1 MSMARQPRR
10 ALRAPAQPELIH
22 DHYPSVSSMFALLA
36 ENREWKHG
44 YNNQTL
50 IEHKKRNGGMN
61 WHGIVGGA
69 AAVIDAVENG
79 FPSGANRVAF
89 MRDSI
94 SASLPRAVGVNR
106 VRVRGTFGDD
116 LDIHAINRGDFG
128 TAWSTAKR
136 RVKVST
142 SVVRIV
148 IDICGNGEVNA
159 DTLAWRGVA
168 GLSLAQIM
176 QSAGYS
182 VEIVGTMGTNRSAE
196 GIGNLAITVLL
207 KAHGASVDI
216 DLLAATTCLAGFFR
230 LFGFAAIIAACDK
243 RDKEVNYGL
252 GQYLDPSG
260 ILPAPINTT
269 QLFVQQSVINE
280 ASALA
285 WVKQGVALLQGARA

>member
-1 MSMARQPRR
+1 MARRR
-10 ALRAPAQPELIH
+10 QTWCAPVQPELAH
-22 DHYPSVSSMFALLA
+22 DHYPSVSSMFDLLA
-36 ENREWKHG
+36 ENRQWTHR
-44 YNNQTL
+44 YNREL
-50 IEHKKRNGGMN
+50 LAGHKGGDQGMS
-61 WHGIVGGA
+61 WHGIEGGA
-69 AAVIDAVENG
+69 AGVINAIE
-79 FPSGANRVAF
+79 SGYPAGAQKVAI

-94 SASLPRAVGVNR
+94 AASLPRAVGVNR

-136 RVKVST
+136 RVKVGISI
-142 SVVRIV
+142 VRIV
-148 IDICGNGEVNA
+148 IDICGNGSVSA
-159 DTLAWRGVA
+159 DVLAWRGVA

-182 VEIVGTMGTNRSAE
+182 VEIVGAMGTTRS
-196 GIGNLAITVLL
+196 GDDMGNLAITTLL

-243 RDKEVNYGL
+243 RGKVAHNGL

-260 ILPAPINTT
+260 VLPAPINTT
-269 QLFVQQSVINE
+269 QLFVQQWIVDE
-280 ASALA
+280 ESALA
-285 WVKQGVALLQGARA
+285 WVKQGVALLQGARS

>member
-1 MSMARQPRR
+1 MARKPTW
-10 ALRAPAQPELIH
+10 RAPVQPELVH
-22 DHYPSVSSMFALLA
+22 DHYPSVSSMFDLLA
-36 ENREWKHG
+36 ENREWKCGRNRHLMEG
-44 YNNQTL
+44 
-50 IEHKKRNGGMN
+50 HKGRNKGMD
-61 WHGIVGGA
+61 WHGIEGGA
-69 AAVIDAVENG
+69 VGVINAVENG
-79 FPSGANRVAF
+79 YPAGAQRVAI

-136 RVKVST
+136 RVKVGT
-142 SVVRIV
+142 SIVRIV
-148 IDICGNGEVNA
+148 IDICGNGGVNA
-159 DTLAWRGVA
+159 DVLAWRGVA

-182 VEIVGTMGTNRSAE
+182 VEIVGAIGTNRSANDM
-196 GIGNLAITVLL
+196 GNLAITTLL

-243 RDKEVNYGL
+243 RGEEADSGL

-260 ILPAPINTT
+260 VLPAPINTT
-269 QLFVQQSVINE
+269 QLFVQQSVIDE

>member
-1 MSMARQPRR
+1 MAQRKTFP
-10 ALRAPAQPELIH
+10 APVQPELAH
-22 DHYPSVSSMFALLA
+22 DHYPSVSSMFDLLA
-36 ENREWKHG
+36 EKREWKHRSNRALVAG
-44 YNNQTL
+44 
-50 IEHKKRNGGMN
+50 HKRRDHGTG
-61 WHGIVGGA
+61 WHGIKGGA
-69 AAVIDAVENG
+69 AGVINAVECG
-79 FPSGANRVAF
+79 YPAGAQKVAV

-94 SASLPRAVGVNR
+94 CASLPRAVGVNR

-136 RVKVST
+136 RIKVGT

-148 IDICGNGEVNA
+148 IDICGNADVTA

-168 GLSLAQIM
+168 GLSLAQVM

-182 VEIVGTMGTNRSAE
+182 VEIVGAMGTTRSADTM
-196 GIGNLAITVLL
+196 GNLAITTLL

-243 RDKEVNYGL
+243 RGKEVIYGL

-260 ILPAPINTT
+260 VLPAPINTT
-269 QLFVQQSVINE
+269 QLFVQQSVIDE

-285 WVKQGVALLQGARA
+285 WVRQGVALLQGSRA